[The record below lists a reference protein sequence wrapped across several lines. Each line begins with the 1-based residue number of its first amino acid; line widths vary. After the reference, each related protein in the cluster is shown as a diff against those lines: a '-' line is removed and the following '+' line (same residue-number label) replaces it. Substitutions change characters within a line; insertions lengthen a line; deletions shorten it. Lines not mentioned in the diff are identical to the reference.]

1 MFCYT
6 KLKYLKYHKNNA
18 YNKFLSL
25 HKRYIITFNCRLNT
39 INEGR
44 VAIGDL
50 SGFLPCTPNG
60 CIELI
65 KKCVLSIRH
74 FKIL

>member
-1 MFCYT
+1 MHRIMNI
-6 KLKYLKYHKNNA
+6 KILYL
-18 YNKFLSL
+18 F
-25 HKRYIITFNCRLNT
+25 RLNT

-44 VAIGDL
+44 VAIGDM

-65 KKCVLSIRH
+65 KKYVENVFFFSANNSLCFPFEKRTQH
-74 FKIL
+74 DN